1 MSGINYNKTNESTR
15 SRRVGWHSSP
25 YARDFTQ
32 VTRRDVAGL
41 SRKYYHELYDG
52 KYYKTTMGIGFEVEK
67 LQSPNEYQEFPLFK
81 GYETDSS
88 LENSPNADR
97 PVEAITNILP
107 LVPNSNLKN
116 KVMDM
121 MVEASEVL
129 DLPID
134 RVCGG
139 HITLSAKGYTGV
151 ELKAALR
158 PFSGLIYA
166 VYKGRLRNSY
176 ANADIFLNRTNRST
190 RGVLYAKS
198 ECAEF
203 RLPSAVPSTNAMQ
216 RRYSL
221 FFELMDF
228 AVNKPTA
235 RLSSF
240 LEKCRPILMR
250 MYSHNHDKVEEVMQ
264 LARGFQV
271 FINRG
276 LVSRAIRA
284 CLPDIESRGAAGVVW
299 VDYSDN
305 HIGWPTNAQGNRMP
319 IRLIS

>member
-1 MSGINYNKTNESTR
+1 MSGINYNKTNERDR
-15 SRRVGWHSSP
+15 SRRASWHSSP

-41 SRKYYHELYDG
+41 SRKYYHELFDG
-52 KYYKTTMGIGFEVEK
+52 KYYKTTMGIGFEIEK
-67 LQSPNEYQEFPLFK
+67 LESPNEYQEFPLFK

-88 LENSPNADR
+88 LEDSPNADR

-139 HITLSAKGYTGV
+139 HITLSAKGYSGA
-151 ELKAALR
+151 ELKYALR

-166 VYKGRLRNSY
+166 IYKGRLRNNYS
-176 ANADIFLNRTNRST
+176 NCDIFLNRTSRVG
-190 RGVLYAKS
+190 RGALYAKS

-228 AVNKPTA
+228 AVNKPSA
-235 RLSSF
+235 RFSSF

-250 MYSHNHDKVEEVMQ
+250 MYSSDTEKVNGVMH
-264 LARGFQV
+264 LAREFQA

-276 LVSRAIRA
+276 RVTETIRPY
-284 CLPDIESRGAAGVVW
+284 LPDLNSQGEWADYRHLGA
-299 VDYSDN
+299 
-305 HIGWPTNAQGNRMP
+305 PTNAQGEEIP
-319 IRLIS
+319 IRIIS

>member
-1 MSGINYNKTNESTR
+1 MNGINYNKTNDRSR
-15 SRRVGWHSSP
+15 SRRANWHSSP

-41 SRKYYHELYDG
+41 SKKYYHELFDG
-52 KYYKTTMGIGFEVEK
+52 KYYKTTMGIGFEIEK
-67 LQSPNEYQEFPLFK
+67 LESPTVYQEFPLFK
-81 GYETDSS
+81 GYEHDSS
-88 LENSPNADR
+88 LEGSPNANN

-121 MVEASEVL
+121 MVQASDVL
-129 DLPID
+129 DLPTD
-134 RVCGG
+134 RACGG
-139 HITLSAKGYTGV
+139 HITLSAKGYSGT

-166 VYKGRLRNSY
+166 VYKGRLRNGF
-176 ANADIFLNRTNRST
+176 ANADMFLNGTSRFD
-190 RGVLYAKS
+190 RGVLWTKPG
-198 ECAEF
+198 CAEF
-203 RLPSAVPSTNAMQ
+203 RLPSAVPSTNTMQ

-235 RLSSF
+235 RFSSL

-250 MYSHNHDKVEEVMQ
+250 MYSFDSDKVNAVMQ
-264 LARGFQV
+264 LAGEFQT

-276 LVSRAIRA
+276 RVTETLMPH
-284 CLPDIESRGAAGVVW
+284 LPVLELMGSSVLEWSERSSHYG
-299 VDYSDN
+299 
-305 HIGWPTNAQGNRMP
+305 
-319 IRLIS
+319 

>member
-1 MSGINYNKTNESTR
+1 MRGINYNKTNERDR
-15 SRRVGWHSSP
+15 SRRANWHSSP

-52 KYYKTTMGIGFEVEK
+52 KYYKTTMGIGFEIEK
-67 LQSPNEYQEFPLFK
+67 LESPNEYQEFPLFK

-88 LENSPNADR
+88 LENSPNANR

-139 HITLSAKGYTGV
+139 HITLSAKGYSGV

-166 VYKGRLRNSY
+166 IYKGRLRNGYS
-176 ANADIFLNRTNRST
+176 NADIFLNRTNRSD
-190 RGVLYAKS
+190 RGVLFPKP

-250 MYSHNHDKVEEVMQ
+250 MYSSDSKVNEVIH
-264 LARGFQV
+264 LAKEFQV

-276 LVSRAIRA
+276 RVTETIRPY
-284 CLPDIESRGAAGVVW
+284 LPDLNSQG
-299 VDYSDN
+299 
-305 HIGWPTNAQGNRMP
+305 GWADDSHLGSPTNAQGEGIPVR
-319 IRLIS
+319 IIS